1 MGPFVGF
8 GTFALDFIPNKIQG
22 FALSFWWAYG
32 PCGPI
37 CCWAFALDFVLWQV
51 PLHLGSDAM
60 NWKLGQL
67 LCISDWSK
75 LVGLK
80 LGFILDQ
87 THCIWAYWVTGFILA
102 IGSAGMTIN
111 NTEMIKS

>member
-1 MGPFVGF
+1 MGFCGSICWF
-8 GTFALDFIPNKIQG
+8 GTFVLGSVPNKTQG
-22 FALSFWWAYG
+22 FVLSFLWAYG
-32 PCGPI
+32 SYGPI

-67 LCISDWSK
+67 LYISDWSK
-75 LVGLK
+75 FVGPK

-87 THCIWAYWVTGFILA
+87 THCIWAYWVIGFILA
-102 IGSAGMTIN
+102 IGLAWMTIN
-111 NTEMIKS
+111 SM